1 MASGR
6 NLTPMLLFAGG
17 TVLTLVL
24 VDLIDFL
31 NRPRQV

>member
-1 MASGR
+1 
-6 NLTPMLLFAGG
+6 MLLFAGG

-31 NRPRQV
+31 NRPRQGA

>member
-1 MASGR
+1 
-6 NLTPMLLFAGG
+6 MLLFAGG

-31 NRPRQV
+31 NRPRQA

>member
-1 MASGR
+1 
-6 NLTPMLLFAGG
+6 MLLFAGG

-31 NRPRQV
+31 NRPRRDPV

>member
-1 MASGR
+1 
-6 NLTPMLLFAGG
+6 MLLFAGG

-31 NRPRQV
+31 NRPRRDAV